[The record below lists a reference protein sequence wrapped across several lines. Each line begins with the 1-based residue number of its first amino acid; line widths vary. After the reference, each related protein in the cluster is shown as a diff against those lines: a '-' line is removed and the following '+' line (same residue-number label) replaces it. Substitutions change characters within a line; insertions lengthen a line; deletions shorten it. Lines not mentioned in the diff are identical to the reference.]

1 MFKLIFSD
9 RLIRAGSSLFL
20 FSMVSNLFNYL
31 FQVTMGRL
39 LGPSEYGLMNSLLS
53 ISVVIGVPLGT
64 IIMVVSKATAE
75 YKAEGNFRNIGSL
88 FALTYKKVLIAGLIG
103 LLLFLGASGYIKNYI
118 HAPSVVPVAI
128 LGISILTSLLY
139 PINAAIL
146 QGLQN
151 FTWMNLGIGLG
162 GPLRFLFCLVL
173 VLAGFSVSGV
183 MAGLI
188 LSGLSIWAITYIPL
202 RKVLEFEERESNL
215 IPPSFTNIFHVLLIN
230 LAFAVMTQADMVLV
244 KHFFSAHEAGI
255 YASAAILGKAVM
267 YLPGALVLAM
277 FPMVAESNALQLSSG
292 PLIKKSLIV
301 SLSLSGLVSLL
312 FYLFPS
318 FVIKTFFGARYTEAA
333 EILRYFGLAML
344 PMALLLVLMNY
355 FVAKGRSLFS
365 YVMFLGALL
374 EIGMILLFHRSLLS
388 VIWSLLGA
396 GGIVLSSGFA
406 MLLSENRSEYS
417 RIQRRAVKVAISE
430 KQF

>member
-75 YKAEGNFRNIGSL
+75 YKAGGNFGNIRSL

-103 LLLFLGASGYIKNYI
+103 LLLFLGASGYMKNYI
-118 HAPSVVPVAI
+118 HAPSVVPVII
-128 LGISILTSLLY
+128 LGIAILTSLFY

-202 RKVLEFEERESNL
+202 RKVLEFEEGESNL
-215 IPPSFTNIFHVLLIN
+215 IPPSFTNIFHVLLVN

-244 KHFFSAHEAGI
+244 KHFFPAHEAGI

-267 YLPGALVLAM
+267 YLPGAIVLAM

-292 PLIKKSLIV
+292 PLIKKSLII
-301 SLSLSGLVSLL
+301 SLSLSGSGALL
-312 FYLFPS
+312 FFIFPNLI
-318 FVIKTFFGARYTEAA
+318 IKTFFGVRYIEAA
-333 EILRYFGLAML
+333 EVMRYFGLAML
-344 PMALLLVLMNY
+344 PMALLMVLMNY
-355 FVAKGRSLFS
+355 FVAKGRVMFS
-365 YVMFLGALL
+365 YVMSLGALL
-374 EIGMILLFHRSLLS
+374 EIGMILIFHGSLLS

-396 GGIVLSSGFA
+396 GGVVLSLGFA
-406 MLLSENRSEYS
+406 MLLFENRWEYS
-417 RIQRRAVKVAISE
+417 RIQREAVKVAISR
-430 KQF
+430 KQC